1 MEDSERQIDEEVDFT
16 QGGDEEPDF
25 GLLNSSGRK
34 NMVMDSDSE
43 NDTDQGELDD
53 DDIDDIL

>member
-1 MEDSERQIDEEVDFT
+1 MEDSERQSDEEVDFT